1 MNTSFSLK
9 VLVVTTSF
17 PRWQEDGHGVFVW
30 ELCHALKQQ
39 GAEVTVIAMHA
50 PGAKRQEVWEG
61 ITIYRPLYWISE
73 NDEILRRE
81 GGGIPTAWQ
90 RYPLK
95 ARLQVLTLFTVY
107 VWFALRLVSKYH
119 CDLIHAHWTLPAL
132 AAYPAA
138 RKAKLPLVVTVQG
151 SDILTF
157 ARGGLIRTIT
167 GWTLRHA
174 DHVVSLSAK
183 LQQEVRAL
191 EVPLDRTSVIPNGVN
206 TSRFTPGRQ
215 REPLI
220 LFVGSLIERKGV
232 RFLIEAFRQISNTLP
247 DFKLVLIGEGPQEQM
262 LRAQV
267 SSAGLSERVHFLGQ
281 QPRAEV
287 TRWMQRARLLVL
299 PSLEEGMGVAVV
311 EALACGT
318 PVVASAVD
326 GIVDVVTPEVGLL
339 VPPADAASLAEGI
352 VQVLSNLSAWEKM
365 SARARERA
373 IEIYDWQRVA
383 LQYLQRFNLLKRDAS
398 RPSSKNAS

>member
-1 MNTSFSLK
+1 
-9 VLVVTTSF
+9 
-17 PRWQEDGHGVFVW
+17 
-30 ELCHALKQQ
+30 
-39 GAEVTVIAMHA
+39 
-50 PGAKRQEVWEG
+50 
-61 ITIYRPLYWISE
+61 
-73 NDEILRRE
+73 
-81 GGGIPTAWQ
+81 
-90 RYPLK
+90 
-95 ARLQVLTLFTVY
+95 
-107 VWFALRLVSKYH
+107 
-119 CDLIHAHWTLPAL
+119 
-132 AAYPAA
+132 
-138 RKAKLPLVVTVQG
+138 
-151 SDILTF
+151 
-157 ARGGLIRTIT
+157 
-167 GWTLRHA
+167 
-174 DHVVSLSAK
+174 
-183 LQQEVRAL
+183 
-191 EVPLDRTSVIPNGVN
+191 
-206 TSRFTPGRQ
+206 
-215 REPLI
+215 
-220 LFVGSLIERKGV
+220 
-232 RFLIEAFRQISNTLP
+232 
-247 DFKLVLIGEGPQEQM
+247 M